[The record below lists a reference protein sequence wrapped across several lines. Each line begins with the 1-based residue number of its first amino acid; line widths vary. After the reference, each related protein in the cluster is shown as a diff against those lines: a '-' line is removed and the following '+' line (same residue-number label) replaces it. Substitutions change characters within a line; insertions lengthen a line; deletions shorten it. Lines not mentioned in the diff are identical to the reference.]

1 MFLLNKHSPKMP
13 ASNKK
18 KLKKLKIKFR
28 LSKSNAKR
36 KRRRKKKEREAP
48 VKAVNG
54 KESIENHPPNV
65 SQRK

>member
-1 MFLLNKHSPKMP
+1 MP
-13 ASNKK
+13 AINKK
-18 KLKKLKIKFR
+18 KLNKLKIKFR

-36 KRRRKKKEREAP
+36 KKRWKRKRKKKEREAP

-54 KESIENHPPNV
+54 KENIENNPSNA